1 MPMPRVKVKICGIR
15 ALDEALAAQ
24 ELGVDALGFNFW
36 EHSPRYI
43 ALAEAEAIIR
53 ELNPFVACIGVFVN
67 ERAERV
73 REIQQRL
80 GLGAVQLHG
89 DESSECCSALAPIKV
104 IKAFRVK
111 EGFVPESVRA
121 YKVNAILL
129 DAGVPGQFGGTGR
142 SFDWRVALEVKQYGP
157 LVLAG
162 GLSAENVGEAIQR
175 VRPSVI
181 DVCSGVEAEPGR
193 KDLQKMK
200 RLMAEVERMNSLLAV
215 RSPD

>member
-1 MPMPRVKVKICGIR
+1 VATVRVKICGIR
-15 ALDEALAAQ
+15 SLDEALAAQ

-43 ALAEAEAIIR
+43 SPAEVETMIR

-67 ERAERV
+67 ERAESV

-89 DESSECCSALAPIKV
+89 DESPEYCSALAPIRV
-104 IKAFRVK
+104 IKAFRVSD
-111 EGFVPESVRA
+111 GFDPASVETYR
-121 YKVNAILL
+121 VGAILL

-142 SFDWRVALEVKQYGP
+142 SFDWRVALEVKKYGP

-162 GLSAENVGEAIQR
+162 GLNAENVREAVQR

-193 KDLQKMK
+193 KDLEKMK
-200 RLMAEVERMNSLLAV
+200 RLMAEVESVNSLLASE
-215 RSPD
+215 SPG

>member
-1 MPMPRVKVKICGIR
+1 VAIVKVKICGIGS
-15 ALDEALAAQ
+15 LDEARAAQ

-43 ALAEAEAIIR
+43 APAKAEAIIR

-67 ERAERV
+67 ERTERV
-73 REIQQRL
+73 REIQQQL
-80 GLGAVQLHG
+80 GLAAVQLHG
-89 DESSECCSALAPIKV
+89 DESPEYCEGLAPIKL

-111 EGFVPESVRA
+111 EGFDPDSVKA
-121 YKVNAILL
+121 YKVRAILL
-129 DAGVPGQFGGTGR
+129 DAGVPGQFGGTGH

-162 GLSAENVGEAIQR
+162 GLTAENVGEAIQR

-193 KDLQKMK
+193 KDPEKMK
-200 RLMAEVERMNSLLAV
+200 RLMAEVESVNSLLAAS
-215 RSPD
+215 SPE

>member
-1 MPMPRVKVKICGIR
+1 VAKVKVKICGIGS
-15 ALDEALAAQ
+15 LDEARAAQ

-43 ALAEAEAIIR
+43 VPAKAEAIIR

-73 REIQQRL
+73 REIQQQL
-80 GLGAVQLHG
+80 GLGAIQLHG
-89 DESSECCSALAPIKV
+89 DESPEYCEGLAPIKL
-104 IKAFRVK
+104 IKAFRVT
-111 EGFVPESVRA
+111 EGFDPA
-121 YKVNAILL
+121 CVNEYRVSAILL
-129 DAGVPGQFGGTGR
+129 DAGVPGQFGGTGQ

-162 GLSAENVGEAIQR
+162 GLTAENVGEAIQR

-200 RLMAEVERMNSLLAV
+200 RLMAEVERMNSLLAAS
-215 RSPD
+215 SPE